1 MGTLGLNGKLGNR
14 EQSEDSRARTGKED
28 AGDRLPS
35 LPAWPSSGFC
45 PAGSRFSP
53 LVGNCLP
60 FSLLPFFSHAP
71 RIGSVESP
79 VVDLQGS
86 PSTTIHDQTW
96 NPPPPW
102 AGPLHLA
109 EERVLP
115 KVSRR
120 LSAS

>member
-1 MGTLGLNGKLGNR
+1 MGNWGTGSKVRTPVQGPGKRML
-14 EQSEDSRARTGKED
+14 ETDSP
-28 AGDRLPS
+28 PS
-35 LPAWPSSGFC
+35 QPGQAPDS
-45 PAGSRFSP
+45 AP
-53 LVGNCLP
+53 LAPVSALLLETAFLS

-96 NPPPPW
+96 NPSPPW